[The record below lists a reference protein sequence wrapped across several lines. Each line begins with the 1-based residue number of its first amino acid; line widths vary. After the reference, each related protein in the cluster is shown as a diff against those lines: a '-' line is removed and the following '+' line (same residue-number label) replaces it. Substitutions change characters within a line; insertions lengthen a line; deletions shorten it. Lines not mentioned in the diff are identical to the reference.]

1 MANRQLTLTAVAVLH
16 AIANGA
22 RHGFDIIDVCGAP
35 GGTVYPALSRL
46 ERDGLLVSDWEPAE
60 AARREGRPPRRN
72 YRLTAAGVRTLNDAL
87 SRMHAMALVKQRR
100 PRRSER

>member
-1 MANRQLTLTAVAVLH
+1 MSRQLTVTAISVMH

-22 RHGFDIIDVCGAP
+22 RHGFEIIDVCGAP
-35 GGTVYPALSRL
+35 GGTVYPALTRL
-46 ERDGLLVSDWEPAE
+46 ERDGLLASDWESAG

-72 YRLTAAGVRTLNDAL
+72 YRLTAAGLRVLNDAL
-87 SRMHAMALVKQRR
+87 ARMHAMALVKTRR